1 MFELGERVR
10 IRDRLW
16 SISGVRD
23 HGGVYTVEVVGIGDE
38 NRSSRHTF
46 IYPLEEVERVPSAG
60 LRWEIGQPKL
70 WKALHDTYLLS
81 MAYGS
86 GYLVSLNRA
95 RINME
100 DYQLAAVLQAFR
112 LPRQRILLADDVGLG
127 KTIEAALI
135 LLELMARRRGDKVLV
150 VTPASLSEQWQDELL
165 YRLGLSFE
173 IFDSAFLKKFISMLP
188 RGANPWE
195 YCNRIITSI
204 DYVKREDVKRALRN
218 VKWDVVIVD
227 EAHYL
232 CESSSGKKVV
242 RTDRSRFGEFISER
256 TDCLLLLSAT
266 PHDGYS
272 HSFFSLLRLLDP
284 FLCVRA
290 EDLTRKRVGDL
301 VVRRL
306 KGEITNPDG
315 SPKFQKRNVRTIPL
329 TFSNEIE
336 RSLYREVCKY
346 ADGVYKEARKRAETI
361 TVGFAMAI
369 LKRRLISSPEAL
381 RISLRH
387 RRENPSVAP
396 VDPYSHRGLVADYI
410 DGVPLSE
417 SQSERVQKV
426 LLSSYIPEKVDFEK
440 TNLSKLIELS
450 ERVTPEV
457 DSKAKALLGF
467 LKDFFGER
475 PDEKVIIFTEFRDT
489 QNYLKDYLSQRGFEN
504 AISLLYGGMSKTRRK
519 EAKEAFQRPETRILL
534 ATDAASEGLNFQED
548 SCTVVHYELPWN
560 PNRLEQRNGRV
571 DRYGQRKTVTVYNL
585 HLTDTYESEVLERLK
600 QKIERIHKEFGSTS
614 DILGSFARFK
624 VDDLL
629 MGSGGLKEDL
639 PDVEERIRKSD
650 EVLEEMIS
658 QGQSVLDEWQT
669 RSYIR
674 VSPFGQTE
682 KEAVKE
688 SLKNSESLLPD
699 FNELE
704 SLTKLVVEGEGGLI
718 RSAGE
723 PKVYKIV
730 VPRRLQG
737 QDVEPTYP
745 RATFDRETA
754 VANRD
759 IVFLTA
765 SHPLIRSVLHFVR
778 SCVYEGRRGYRMSYK
793 VVEAGVDPGVL
804 FTYVARFMDGKGGLL
819 CESLIPVFVSLD
831 GSPSWSE
838 SSDFS
843 LLKCSGKPLNVP
855 SELLEK
861 EYRPRWEALLKL
873 AWGVAERRRDQ
884 LFKRIQRWH
893 EGYCDRVLDDIKNWR
908 NASHKIIVSKYGKGV
923 QTTLGH
929 TITLHRMQYEIRMM
943 NQKADKREK
952 EVREVRSLNS
962 DKLDELGALL
972 IVPEDSLQM
981 EAA

>member
-1 MFELGERVR
+1 MFELGERVK

-16 SISGVRD
+16 RVTGVRD
-23 HGGVYTVEVVGIGDE
+23 HEGVYTVEVMGISDE
-38 NRSSRHTF
+38 NRSLHRTF
-46 IYPLEEVERVPSAG
+46 IYPLEEVERVPSGG

-70 WKALHDTYLLS
+70 WKALHDSYLLS
-81 MAYGS
+81 MVYGPD
-86 GYLVSLNRA
+86 YLVSLNRA
-95 RINME
+95 RIRME
-100 DYQLAAVLQAFR
+100 DYQLAAVLQTFR

-135 LLELMARRRGDKVLV
+135 LLELMARRRGDRVLI
-150 VTPASLSEQWQDELL
+150 VTPASLAEQWQDELL

-195 YCNRIITSI
+195 YCNRVITSI
-204 DYVKREDVKRALRN
+204 DYVKREDVKRALRE

-232 CESSSGKKVV
+232 CESSSGKKTVK
-242 RTDRSRFGEFISER
+242 TDRSRFGEFVSER
-256 TDCLLLLSAT
+256 TDSLLLLSAT

-272 HSFFSLLRLLDP
+272 HSFFSLIRLLDP

-306 KGEITNPDG
+306 KNEIINPDG
-315 SPKFQKRNVRTIPL
+315 SPKFQKRIVKTIPL

-381 RISLRH
+381 RISLRN
-387 RRENPSVAP
+387 RLENPSDAP
-396 VDPYSHRGLVADYI
+396 VDPYSRRGLIADYLY
-410 DGVPLSE
+410 GVPLSE
-417 SQSERVQKV
+417 SQSERVRKT
-426 LLSSYIPEKVDFEK
+426 LESSYSPGKVDVEK
-440 TNLSKLIELS
+440 PHLLKLIELS
-450 ERVTPEV
+450 KRVTPDA
-457 DSKAKALLGF
+457 DSKAKALLDF
-467 LKDFFGER
+467 LNEFFGEH

-489 QNYLKDYLSQRGFEN
+489 QDYLKDYLSQRGFEN
-504 AISLLYGGMSKTRRK
+504 AIALLYGGMSKTKRK
-519 EAKEAFQRPETRILL
+519 EAKEAFQRPGTRILL

-571 DRYGQRKTVTVYNL
+571 DRYGQSKTVTIYNL
-585 HLTDTYESEVLERLK
+585 HLTDTYESEILERLK
-600 QKIERIHKEFGSTS
+600 QKIERIRKEFGSTS
-614 DILGSFARFK
+614 EILGSFARFK

-629 MGSGGLKEDL
+629 MGFGGLKEDL

-650 EVLEEMIS
+650 EALEGMIS

-674 VSPFGQTE
+674 VSPFGQRE
-682 KEAVKE
+682 KEAVRE
-688 SLKNSESLLPD
+688 CLENSESLLPD
-699 FNELE
+699 YKELE
-704 SLTKLVVEGEGGLI
+704 FLTKLIVEGEGGLI

-723 PKVYKIV
+723 PKVYEIV

-737 QDVEPTYP
+737 QDVAPMYP

-759 IVFLTA
+759 VAFLTPF
-765 SHPLIRSVLHFVR
+765 HPLIRSVLQFVR

-793 VVEAGVDPGVL
+793 VVEAEVDHGVL
-804 FTYVARFMDGKGGLL
+804 FTYVARFFDGKGGLL
-819 CESLIPVFVSLD
+819 YESLIPVFVSLD

-843 LLKCSGKPLNVP
+843 LLKRSGKPLNVP
-855 SELLEK
+855 SDLLEK
-861 EYRPRWEALLKL
+861 EYRSRWEALLKL
-873 AWGVAERRRDQ
+873 ARGVAERRRDQ
-884 LFKRIQRWH
+884 LFKKIKQWH
-893 EGYCDRVLDDIKNWR
+893 EGYCDRVLDDIKQWR
-908 NASHKIIVSKYGKGV
+908 EASHKIIVSKYGKGV

-943 NQKADKREK
+943 NRKADKREK
-952 EVREVRSLNS
+952 EVREVRPLRS
-962 DKLDELGALL
+962 DELDELGALL
-972 IVPEDSLQM
+972 IVPEDLL
-981 EAA
+981 